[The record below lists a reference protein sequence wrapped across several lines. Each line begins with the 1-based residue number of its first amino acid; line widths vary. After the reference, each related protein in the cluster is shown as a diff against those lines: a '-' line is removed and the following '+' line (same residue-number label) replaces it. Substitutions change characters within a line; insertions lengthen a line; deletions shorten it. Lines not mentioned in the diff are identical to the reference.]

1 MHNECDET
9 GTVAIWMAVKAV
21 NTETYVIQD
30 TKGMFEWD
38 HSLKGPFNTVGLDK
52 FWLQY
57 RLQKWEHKQ

>member
-1 MHNECDET
+1 VHDKCDET

-52 FWLQY
+52 F
-57 RLQKWEHKQ
+57 

>member
-1 MHNECDET
+1 MHNECDAI

-21 NTETYVIQD
+21 NTETYDIQD
-30 TKGMFEWD
+30 IKGMFEWD
-38 HSLKGPFNTVGLDK
+38 HSLKGPFNTVGLGK